1 MRKYL
6 AGIVFRAAERC
17 IMKTCI
23 LVTLAM
29 CMVACQKSRTEDLS
43 GRLRPILQAY
53 DLPALA
59 GAVVTSDG
67 IRGQA
72 VVGVRK
78 YGTDTPAT
86 INDEFHLGSETK
98 AMTATLLAMLVE
110 QGQLSWD
117 MSLAQCLPE
126 LAGTMDPAYRN
137 VTLEQ
142 LLAHRAGF
150 TDDSWPDG
158 ETFLS
163 LHNWRG
169 SPSEQRWRYAQMILQ
184 EPPTK
189 SRPGSFLY
197 SNRSYAIA
205 GVIAERITGTPWE
218 NLISNWL
225 FAPLDMDTCGFG
237 PMGTPGSIDEPW
249 QHVLQGSEHQPI
261 EPGPLSDNPDVIAPA
276 GLVHCS
282 IGDWAKF
289 VQAHLRGEKGEPGI
303 LQPASFRR
311 LHTATYGDYG
321 FGWIITQR
329 SWGGRV
335 LTHAGSN
342 NQNYAVVW
350 MAPMHDFAVLVATN
364 QGGDRASEACDKAA
378 ATLIANYGSR

>member
-1 MRKYL
+1 MR
-6 AGIVFRAAERC
+6 I
-17 IMKTCI
+17 CI
-23 LVTLAM
+23 LLTLAI
-29 CMVACQKSRTEDLS
+29 CMMACQNPRPEDLS
-43 GRLRPILQAY
+43 SRLRPILQAY

-59 GAVVTSDG
+59 AAVVTSDG
-67 IRGQA
+67 IRVQA

-86 INDEFHLGSETK
+86 LDDQFHLGSDTK
-98 AMTATLLAMLVE
+98 AMTATILAMLVE
-110 QGQLSWD
+110 QGKLSWD
-117 MSLAQCLPE
+117 MTLAQCLPE
-126 LAGTMDPAYRN
+126 LAATMDSAYRN

-150 TDDSWPDG
+150 TDDSWPNG

-163 LHNWRG
+163 LHNWPG
-169 SPSEQRWRYAQMILQ
+169 SPSEQRWRCARMILQ
-184 EPPTK
+184 EPPAK
-189 SRPGSFLY
+189 SHPGSFLY

-205 GVIAERITGTPWE
+205 GVIAERITGISWE
-218 NLISNWL
+218 DLMRQWL
-225 FAPLDMDTCGFG
+225 FVPLDMDSCGFG
-237 PMGTPGSIDEPW
+237 SMGTPGKVDEPW
-249 QHVLQGSEHQPI
+249 QHILQGGRHQPI

-289 VQAHLRGEKGEPGI
+289 IQAHLRGEKGEPGI
-303 LQPASFRR
+303 LQPETFRK

-321 FGWIITQR
+321 FGWIVAQR

-364 QGGDRASEACDKAA
+364 QGGDKAFEACDKAA
-378 ATLIANYGSR
+378 SMLITNYGSR

>member
-1 MRKYL
+1 VR
-6 AGIVFRAAERC
+6 I
-17 IMKTCI
+17 CI
-23 LVTLAM
+23 LLIVAM
-29 CMVACQKSRTEDLS
+29 CMVACQKSRTDDLS

-67 IRGQA
+67 IRVQG

-78 YGTDTPAT
+78 YGTDTPVT
-86 INDEFHLGSETK
+86 INDEFHLGSDTK

-110 QGQLSWD
+110 QGKLSWD
-117 MSLAQCLPE
+117 MTLAQCLPQ
-126 LAGTMDPAYRN
+126 LAATMDPAYRN

-163 LHNWRG
+163 LHNWQG
-169 SPSEQRWRYAQMILQ
+169 SPSEQRWRYAQRILQ

-189 SRPGSFLY
+189 SSPGSFLY
-197 SNRSYAIA
+197 SNRSYAVA
-205 GVIAERITGTPWE
+205 GVIAERITGSSWE

-261 EPGPLSDNPDVIAPA
+261 EPGPLSDNPVVIAPA

-289 VQAHLRGEKGEPGI
+289 IEAHLRGEKGEPGI
-303 LQPASFRR
+303 LKPASFRR
-311 LHTATYGDYG
+311 LHTASYGDYG
-321 FGWIITQR
+321 FGWIVTER

-364 QGGDRASEACDKAA
+364 QGGERASEACDKAA
-378 ATLIANYGSR
+378 SMLIANYGSR

>member
-1 MRKYL
+1 MSASHYRRDTMEMCL
-6 AGIVFRAAERC
+6 
-17 IMKTCI
+17 
-23 LVTLAM
+23 LLSLAM
-29 CMVACQKSRTEDLS
+29 SLTACQKSPPGDLND
-43 GRLRPILQAY
+43 RLRPILQAY

-59 GAVVTSDG
+59 GAVVTSAG
-67 IRGQA
+67 IKVQG

-78 YGTDTPAT
+78 YGTATPAA
-86 INDEFHLGSETK
+86 INDQFHLGSDTK

-110 QGQLSWD
+110 QGKLSWT
-117 MSLAQCLPE
+117 MTLAQCLPE
-126 LAGTMDPAYRN
+126 LAGTMDPAYRD

-150 TDDSWPDG
+150 TDDSWPNG

-163 LHNWRG
+163 LHNWQG
-169 SPSEQRWRYAQMILQ
+169 SPAEQRWRYAQMILR
-184 EPPTK
+184 EPPEK
-189 SRPGSFLY
+189 SHPGNFLY

-218 NLISNWL
+218 ELIANWI

-237 PMGTPGSIDEPW
+237 PMGTAGSVDQPW
-249 QHVLQGSEHQPI
+249 QHVMQGGQHQAI
-261 EPGPLSDNPDVIAPA
+261 EPGPLSDNPVVIAPA

-289 VQAHLRGEKGEPGI
+289 IQANLRGEKGETGI
-303 LQPASFRR
+303 LKPESFRK
-311 LHTATYGDYG
+311 LHTATYGEYG
-321 FGWIITQR
+321 FGWIVTER

-342 NQNYAVVW
+342 NQNFAVVW
-350 MAPMHDFAVLVATN
+350 MAPVRDFAVLVATN
-364 QGGDRASEACDKAA
+364 QGGDKAAEACDKAA
-378 ATLIANYGSR
+378 SMLISNYGSR

>member
-1 MRKYL
+1 ML
-6 AGIVFRAAERC
+6 L
-17 IMKTCI
+17 I
-23 LVTLAM
+23 LVMSL
-29 CMVACQKSRTEDLS
+29 VACQKSRAENPSD
-43 GRLRPILQAY
+43 RLRTILQGY

-59 GAVVTSDG
+59 GAVVTSEG
-67 IRGQA
+67 IRVQG

-86 INDEFHLGSETK
+86 INDEFHLGSDTK

-110 QGQLSWD
+110 QGKLSWG
-117 MSLAQCLPE
+117 MTLSQCLPE
-126 LAGTMDPAYRN
+126 LANTMHSAYRD

-150 TDDSWPDG
+150 TDESWPVG
-158 ETFLS
+158 ETFVS

-169 SPSEQRWRYAQMILQ
+169 TPSEQRWRYAQMILA

-189 SRPGSFLY
+189 SSPGNFLY

-205 GVIAERITGTPWE
+205 GIIAERITGIAWE
-218 NLISNWL
+218 DLMTQRL
-225 FAPLDMDTCGFG
+225 FEPLGMDTCGFG
-237 PMGTPGSIDEPW
+237 PMGTPGSIDEPF
-249 QHVLQGSEHQPI
+249 QHILEGSEHQAI
-261 EPGPLSDNPDVIAPA
+261 GPGPLADNPVVIAPA

-289 VQAHLRGEKGEPGI
+289 IQAHLRGEKGEPGI
-303 LQPASFRR
+303 LKPESFRR
-311 LHTATYGDYG
+311 LHTVTSGDYG
-321 FGWIITQR
+321 FGWIVTQR

-342 NQNYAVVW
+342 NQNFAVVW

-364 QGGDRASEACDKAA
+364 QGGDRASQACDKAA
-378 ATLIANYGSR
+378 SMLIANYGSP

>member
-1 MRKYL
+1 
-6 AGIVFRAAERC
+6 
-17 IMKTCI
+17 
-23 LVTLAM
+23 M
-29 CMVACQKSRTEDLS
+29 CACKKADPADLS
-43 GRLRPILQAY
+43 RRLQSIRQSY

-59 GAVVTSDG
+59 GAVVTSEG
-67 IRGQA
+67 IRVQA

-78 YGTDTPAT
+78 YGTNTPAT
-86 INDEFHLGSETK
+86 IDDEFHLGSDTK
-98 AMTATLLAMLVE
+98 AMTATLLAILVE
-110 QGQLSWD
+110 QGKLSWD
-117 MSLAQCLPE
+117 MTLAQCLPE
-126 LAGTMDPAYRN
+126 LATTMDPAYRK

-150 TDDSWPDG
+150 TDESWPVG

-163 LHNWRG
+163 LHNWPG
-169 SPSEQRWRYAQMILQ
+169 SPAEQRWRYAQTILR

-189 SRPGSFLY
+189 SRPGEFLY
-197 SNRSYAIA
+197 SNRSYAVA

-218 NLISNWL
+218 ELMTTQI

-237 PMGTPGSIDEPW
+237 SMGTPGKIDEPW
-249 QHVLQGSEHQPI
+249 QHTLGLFGQHQPI
-261 EPGPLSDNPDVIAPA
+261 EPGQFSDNPDVIAPA

-303 LQPASFRR
+303 LKPETFQRIHA
-311 LHTATYGDYG
+311 ATYGEYG
-321 FGWIITQR
+321 FGWIVAQR

-350 MAPMHDFAVLVATN
+350 MAPARDFAVLVATN
-364 QGGDRASEACDKAA
+364 QGGDKAAKACDDAA
-378 ATLIANYGSR
+378 SMLITNYGNR